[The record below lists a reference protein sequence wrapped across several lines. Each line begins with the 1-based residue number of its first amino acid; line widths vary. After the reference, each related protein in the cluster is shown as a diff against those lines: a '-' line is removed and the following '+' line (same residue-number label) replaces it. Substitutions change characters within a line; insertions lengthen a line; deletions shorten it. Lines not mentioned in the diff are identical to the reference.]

1 MTSQV
6 TRYASVLDTILDT
19 VELDLRLAFEQEHPG
34 ATSLEYWARLETPE
48 SEARI
53 HELMTLLE
61 KGCHTTNSIRAAVP
75 VIPHLRLNG
84 QEIPYTPI
92 TAQAERNARQN
103 RWETN
108 FSIDAKVRLIDTY
121 WREGSSE
128 GHTVN
133 ADETSGRGGTSKA
146 PSPLLHFM
154 MGTGFGVGHQT
165 ILSAEQLGYRLDQFT
180 IDVETAYDTRGKMML
195 GNLYTGQLW
204 YKYRIDIQ
212 SPESPTRTVEL
223 LKEVER
229 KCQTT
234 HTLSRPVRL
243 IPHVI
248 VNQRQIDFTLPDL
261 SPSKALLEERGFEV
275 AETAFAGR
283 FPYQTP

>member
-84 QEIPYTPI
+84 QEIAYASIGGQSVPDGHPVQSETPL
-92 TAQAERNARQN
+92 
-103 RWETN
+103 
-108 FSIDAKVRLIDTY
+108 SIDAAVQLIDTY
-121 WREGSSE
+121 WREGRSE

-154 MGTGFGVGHQT
+154 MGTGFGIGHQAV
-165 ILSAEQLGYRLDQFT
+165 LSAEQLGYQLDDFE
-180 IDVETAYDTRGKMML
+180 INVETAYDTRGKMML
-195 GNLYTGQLW
+195 GNFYTGQVW
-204 YKYRIDIQ
+204 FKYGLDVR
-212 SPESPTRTVEL
+212 SPEPPARTVEL
-223 LKEVER
+223 LNHLER
-229 KCQTT
+229 NCRTT
-234 HTLSRPVRL
+234 ATLSRPVRL
-243 IPHVI
+243 IPHVM
-248 VNQRQIDFTLPDL
+248 VNGKEINYTLPEL
-261 SPSKALLEERGFEV
+261 ASPEAVMEERSSE
-275 AETAFAGR
+275 AEESVFARG
-283 FPYQTP
+283 